1 MKKKER
7 LFRFKQ
13 FNVRHSRSAMK
24 VGVDGVLLGA
34 WTSCAGERVL
44 DVGCGCGL
52 ISLMIAQRFPQAIV
66 EAIDIDH
73 PSVEEAVENV
83 SDSLWADR
91 ISVKEVDFTSFA
103 NDNENG
109 NRFGLIISN
118 PPFFDS
124 GVADP
129 STPREKARH
138 QGNLSPFVLIEKA
151 PGLLKEGGVLSL
163 IAPADM
169 SDKLTEAGEKAGL
182 SLRRI
187 CFVRNSEATPW
198 KRIMIEFI
206 LQRDSKDR
214 REIKR
219 EDLTMFV
226 DPETPTPQYQAL
238 GSPFYLKF

>member
-83 SDSLWADR
+83 FDSL
-91 ISVKEVDFTSFA
+91 
-103 NDNENG
+103 
-109 NRFGLIISN
+109 
-118 PPFFDS
+118 
-124 GVADP
+124 
-129 STPREKARH
+129 
-138 QGNLSPFVLIEKA
+138 
-151 PGLLKEGGVLSL
+151 
-163 IAPADM
+163 
-169 SDKLTEAGEKAGL
+169 
-182 SLRRI
+182 
-187 CFVRNSEATPW
+187 
-198 KRIMIEFI
+198 
-206 LQRDSKDR
+206 
-214 REIKR
+214 
-219 EDLTMFV
+219 
-226 DPETPTPQYQAL
+226 
-238 GSPFYLKF
+238 